1 MNSSKT
7 DTWQL
12 LFDNALASFDKKIF
26 FVFDN
31 EKPNLDLSQDA

>member
-7 DTWQL
+7 DTWQ
-12 LFDNALASFDKKIF
+12 LFDNALASFDKKIC

-31 EKPNLDLSQDA
+31 EKTNLDLSQDA